1 MDINAYLDAHEN
13 KSLLRIL
20 TCGSVDD
27 GKSTLIGRLLY
38 DSKLIFDDQ
47 LAALRRDSDRS
58 GTTGAGEIDYAL
70 LLDGLKAERE
80 QGITIDVAYRY
91 FSTPKRKFIIADCP
105 GHEEYTRNMATG
117 ASTAD
122 LAIILVDA
130 RSGVITQTRRHSFI
144 VSLLGI
150 RHVVVAVNKMDLVGY
165 SEERFREIR
174 DDYLAFAKELDIPDL
189 HFIPL
194 SALKGTNVVE
204 RVPELTPY
212 YGGPALLE
220 LLEGIETASDTVEKA
235 FRFPVQCVIRPNLD
249 FRGFAGSVASG
260 VVRKGDEV
268 VALPSG
274 KRSRVKAIVTA
285 DGDLDYAFAPQAIT
299 LTLEDEIDISTGDWI
314 VKSGELPRESNLF
327 RADLIW
333 MAQHELLPGKPYL
346 IRHGAGFVKGRIR
359 EITRRIDVNTLER
372 GRADSLAL
380 NGIAEVVVETT
391 RPLSFDP
398 YGENRATGRV
408 ILVDPVSNATAG
420 AGMIIDVADARDSL
434 PSRVNSYRN
443 GYVSPEQRAG
453 SQRHRGGALLLVGR
467 DAAVI
472 AAELEQKLFR
482 QHVGCYA
489 LSIAAPEHG
498 RDRKFA
504 ELAVIA
510 RAFADAGTIF
520 LTALPSV
527 SAEEAAA
534 LVAPVVALD
543 GARKDAALVLSG
555 SDGTEAKLEKIVGL
569 LTERGYLPDFR
580 AWNYSI

>member
-1 MDINAYLDAHEN
+1 
-13 KSLLRIL
+13 
-20 TCGSVDD
+20 
-27 GKSTLIGRLLY
+27 
-38 DSKLIFDDQ
+38 
-47 LAALRRDSDRS
+47 
-58 GTTGAGEIDYAL
+58 
-70 LLDGLKAERE
+70 
-80 QGITIDVAYRY
+80 
-91 FSTPKRKFIIADCP
+91 
-105 GHEEYTRNMATG
+105 MATG

-122 LAIILVDA
+122 LAIILIDA

-150 RHVVVAVNKMDLVGY
+150 RHVVVAVNKMDLVDY
-165 SEERFREIR
+165 SERRLQEIR
-174 DDYLAFAKELDIPDL
+174 DDYLAFSKELDIPDL

-204 RVPELTPY
+204 RSPELTPY

-220 LLEGIETASDTVEKA
+220 LLEGVEAASGSTERA

-285 DGDLDYAFAPQAIT
+285 DGDLDYAFAPQAVT

-314 VKSGELPRESNLF
+314 VKPEELPRESNLF

-333 MAQHELLPGKPYL
+333 MAQEELVPGKPYL

-359 EITRRIDVNTLER
+359 EIARRIDVNTLER
-372 GRADSLAL
+372 SRADSLAL

-391 RPLSFDP
+391 RPLHFDP
-398 YGENRATGRV
+398 YGENRATGRF
-408 ILVDPVSNATAG
+408 ILVDPAGNATAG
-420 AGMIIDVADARDSL
+420 AGMIIDAADARDSL
-434 PSRVNSYRN
+434 QSRVNGYRN
-443 GYVSPEQRAG
+443 GYVSPELRAG
-453 SQRHRGGALLLVGR
+453 SLRHRGGAVLLVGR

-472 AAELEQKLFR
+472 AAELEQRLFR
-482 QHVGCYA
+482 QHVSSYA
-489 LSIAAPEHG
+489 LSIAAPEED

-504 ELAVIA
+504 ELLGIA
-510 RAFADAGTIF
+510 RAFADAGTLF
-520 LTALPSV
+520 LTALPSA

-534 LVAPVVALD
+534 LAAPVISLD
-543 GARKDAALVLSG
+543 GGRKEADLVLAA